1 MKTAALPAPN
11 GTPAIIGAIQW
22 TFGVHVHAKI
32 ISPTGMRMAARHT
45 TDTYNVFDVLATF
58 SPAAL
63 II

>member
-22 TFGVHVHAKI
+22 TFGVHVHAKM
-32 ISPTGMRMAARHT
+32 ISPTGMRIAARHT
-45 TDTYNVFDVLATF
+45 TDTYNAFDVSVTF
-58 SPAAL
+58 SPGAF